1 MSDESNK
8 ESKIREALKDWGFDV
23 EQFEARAKQ
32 SVTTAKG
39 DLTEITGTLRET
51 LHRAKEVVVDLQKT
65 GVTPVAAEL
74 KTGFERAWSEIE
86 AAFAS
91 ARQKA
96 REGREKGETPAEEA
110 AAETPAEPG
119 ETVGEPEGT
128 TRGDDPGI

>member
-1 MSDESNK
+1 MSDDES
-8 ESKIREALKDWGFDV
+8 SKDSRVKEALKGWGFDV
-23 EQFEARAKQ
+23 DQFEARAKQ

-96 REGREKGETPAEEA
+96 REGRQPAET
-110 AAETPAEPG
+110 AAEEPVAEEPVVEPAP
-119 ETVGEPEGT
+119 P
-128 TRGDDPGI
+128 DDPAI